1 MTKLIV
7 FLVALLFI
15 LAVIFGSGLLMTNII
30 IWLSNGLFSYDLS
43 DKFWYVFVAYFVISG
58 LLSSRITVNK
68 N

>member
-1 MTKLIV
+1 MGNLII

-15 LAVIFGSGLLMTNII
+15 LTIIFGSGLLMTNII
-30 IWLSNGLFSYDLS
+30 IWLSNGLFNYDLS
-43 DKFWYVFVAYFVISG
+43 DKFWYVFVAYFLVSG